1 MFIKNMNKILKLFL
15 LIIIIPNLIFSD
27 DSKKKEIQEKTKKK
41 LEIRKYAQESVVY
54 LRQKNIKLAEK
65 SFEKLTQ
72 IGLDTDEFYYIKGA
86 IHYSKG
92 EFELSEESLKKAIEK
107 NPDHNASYYLL
118 GMIYSEGEKWRE
130 AAENFQKAVDLSD
143 YEPYYHYNLA
153 VARLF
158 LQELL
163 PSANHAKI
171 AIQLKANYTESKV
184 LLARVLYRLG
194 KKNES
199 LDVIEKLLKDEPN
212 NKEIRN
218 IYSKILLEEKKVYAK
233 VSENLSKY
241 RDLTIEEKNILA
253 ESTYKL
259 GDKKKAEPILKEL
272 VDSQWS
278 NEENKIAYLKILLED
293 NRLKDAEYYSLLMD
307 RQDPSQRGKYY
318 SFFQDESMKR
328 YSKQTMYH
336 FFPYKN

>member
-1 MFIKNMNKILKLFL
+1 MFINYIIKFSKVFL
-15 LIIIIPNLIFSD
+15 LIFVISNAIFAD
-27 DSKKKEIQEKTKKK
+27 ESKKKEIQDKTKKK
-41 LEIRKYAQESVVY
+41 LEIRKFAQESVVY
-54 LRQKNIKLAEK
+54 LRQKNIKSAEK

-72 IGLDTDEFYYIKGA
+72 VGLDSDEFYYIKGSL
-86 IHYSKG
+86 HYAKG
-92 EFELSEESLKKAIEK
+92 ELDQSEESLKKAIEK
-107 NPDHNASYYLL
+107 NPDHNASFYLL
-118 GMIYSEGEKWRE
+118 GMIYSEQEKWRE
-130 AAENFQKAVDLSD
+130 SAECFQKAVDLSD
-143 YEPYYHYNLA
+143 FEPYYHYNLA
-153 VARLF
+153 VARLY

-171 AIQLKANYTESKV
+171 AIQLKANYTEAKV

-212 NKEIRN
+212 NKDIRN
-218 IYSKILLEEKKVYAK
+218 LYSRLLLDEKKEYAK
-233 VSENLSKY
+233 VSENLSKF
-241 RDLTIEEKNILA
+241 RDLSIEEKNILA
-253 ESTYKL
+253 ESYFKL
-259 GDKKKAEPILKEL
+259 GDKKKAEPILKDL

-278 NEENKIAYLKILLED
+278 NEENKISYLKILLED

-307 RQDPSQRGKYY
+307 RQDPTQRGKYY

-336 FFPYKN
+336 FFPYRN